1 MRKLL
6 CQIST
11 HWDREWYRPFQGF
24 RYYLVEMMDRLLDAL
39 ESGGI
44 PSFVFDGQT
53 IPLDDYL
60 EIRPEN
66 RARVES
72 LVRSGQLK
80 IGPWYVMPD

>member
-24 RYYLVEMMDRLLDAL
+24 RYYLVEMVDQLLDAL

-66 RARVES
+66 RARVNRWCAAGS
-72 LVRSGQLK
+72 
-80 IGPWYVMPD
+80 